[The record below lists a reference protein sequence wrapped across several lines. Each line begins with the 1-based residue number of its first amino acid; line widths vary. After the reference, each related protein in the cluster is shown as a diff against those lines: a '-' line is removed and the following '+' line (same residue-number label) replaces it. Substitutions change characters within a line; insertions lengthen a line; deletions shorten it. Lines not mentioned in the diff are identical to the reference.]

1 MSLQPFST
9 SEISIGDSTN
19 KIGISPQGDM
29 TLSDPYV
36 SLVRLRD
43 LVSGNISID
52 PALMVFIENT
62 DSGWTSYYDT
72 YGQIGYYITIPHN
85 WQLSTINDTN
95 NIIPLGIQV
104 NVYDS
109 SNKLILVDS
118 IVPSANDV
126 TLYLSRKTTIKVII
140 KRIG

>member
-1 MSLQPFST
+1 MSLTPFST
-9 SEISIGDSTN
+9 SEIIIGDTSN

-36 SLVRLRD
+36 PLVRLRD

-62 DSGWTSYYDT
+62 DSGWTIYFDS
-72 YGQIGYYITIPHN
+72 YGQVGYYITIPHN
-85 WQLSTINDTN
+85 WQLTSINDTH
-95 NIIPLGIQV
+95 NILPLGIQV

-109 SNKLILVDS
+109 ANKLILVDS
-118 IVPSANDV
+118 VVPSANEV

>member
-9 SEISIGDSTN
+9 SEISIGDSAN

>member
-1 MSLQPFST
+1 MSLYPFST
-9 SEISIGDSTN
+9 SEISIGDTNN

-36 SLVRLRD
+36 PLVRLRD

-52 PALMVFIENT
+52 PSLMVFIENT

-72 YGQIGYYITIPHN
+72 YGQTGYYITIPHN

-109 SNKLILVDS
+109 LNRLILVDS
-118 IVPSANDV
+118 IIPSANDV

>member
-95 NIIPLGIQV
+95 NTIPLGIQV